1 MAFKCKMPELSLW
14 ILGLLLL
21 AGNAAWAAATP
32 TATRTPEN
40 IYRYRQPRDSKSVA
54 LHVGAT
60 VKLLRNVRSSRTGEL
75 AEVVRIDKD
84 WNLVELRLADGS
96 IVQVDD
102 IMIRRMVEVQP

>member
-21 AGNAAWAAATP
+21 AGNAATP